1 MSPAPF
7 MHPVRAGGVL
17 AADSPAL
24 PPLPVRRPVLLVVD
38 DDEPLRQAL
47 RLIFE
52 YQYEVVLAASGPH
65 ALSLIQRGLF
75 DVAVVDIRMPGMSG
89 FEFLERSRTVDPD
102 IQTVILSGQSTF
114 EMARQAVRLDAFD
127 FLPKPFDLQVL
138 RQTIQQAARRR
149 AWLRFEKKREAA
161 LQRAVT
167 AAETAAQERDLLV
180 SLLSE
185 FRAPLNSVSAG
196 AAALDQ
202 EMTRQSTPSEP
213 QFAAWRRQLQELGR
227 QAALCVQLAG
237 SPRKDLSSPGP
248 PEGVPAV
255 QVMDDLGRLLRL
267 HPASKGHQLTVRPPA
282 LPVGLKV
289 READLLRILVNLGR
303 NALES
308 SEVPHRVDFES
319 WLVNEPVLLDGPE
332 RSQGRFVLRETF
344 ENRPPLLAITVK
356 DDGPGIS
363 PEIWPHLFQTAV
375 TTKPGRG
382 DVGLGL
388 TSVRDLVAATGC
400 ALEIRSEPGSG
411 TTATLYVPVVRPV
424 DPS

>member
-1 MSPAPF
+1 
-7 MHPVRAGGVL
+7 MHPVRAPGVL
-17 AADSPAL
+17 PADGPAL

-75 DVAVVDIRMPGMSG
+75 DVAVVDLRMPGMSG
-89 FEFLERSRTVDPD
+89 FEFLERSRAVDPD

-127 FLPKPFDLQVL
+127 FLPKPFDLHML

-149 AWLRFEKKREAA
+149 AWLRFDRKREAA

-167 AAETAAQERDLLV
+167 AAETSAQERDLLV

-185 FRAPLNSVSAG
+185 LRSPLNTVAAG
-196 AAALDQ
+196 AVALEQ
-202 EMTRQSTPSEP
+202 EMARRSTPAEP
-213 QFAAWRRQLQELGR
+213 HLGAWRRQLQELSR

-237 SPRKDLSSPGP
+237 SPRQDLSSSGP
-248 PEGVPAV
+248 PEGVPAG
-255 QVMDDLGRLLRL
+255 QVMDDLGRLLRV
-267 HPASKGHQLTVRPPA
+267 HPASKGHHLTVRPPA
-282 LPVGLKV
+282 SPAGLKT
-289 READLLRILVNLGR
+289 RETDLLRILVNLGR

-319 WLVNEPVLLDGPE
+319 WLVNEPVLLETPE

-344 ENRPPLLAITVK
+344 ENRPPLFAVAIK

-363 PEIWPHLFQTAV
+363 PEIWPHLFHTAV
-375 TTKPGRG
+375 TTKPGKG

-388 TSVRDLVAATGC
+388 TSVRDLVAANGC
-400 ALEIRSEPGSG
+400 ALEIRTEPGSG
-411 TTATLYVPVVRPV
+411 TTATLYVPAVRAPDAV
-424 DPS
+424 

>member
-1 MSPAPF
+1 MSPTPS
-7 MHPVRAGGVL
+7 MHPVRAGAL
-17 AADSPAL
+17 TADSPAL

-75 DVAVVDIRMPGMSG
+75 DVAIVDIRMPGMSG

-167 AAETAAQERDLLV
+167 AAEMAAQERDLLV

-185 FRAPLNSVSAG
+185 FRAPLNTVSAG

-213 QFAAWRRQLQELGR
+213 QVAAWRRQLQELGR
-227 QAALCVQLAG
+227 QATLCVQLAG
-237 SPRKDLSSPGP
+237 SPRQDLSSPGP
-248 PEGVPAV
+248 PEGVPAA
-255 QVMDDLGRLLRL
+255 QVMDDLGRLLRV
-267 HPASKGHQLTVRPPA
+267 HPSSKGHQLTIRPPA
-282 LPVGLKV
+282 LPSGLKA

-319 WLVNEPVLLDGPE
+319 WLVNEPVLLDDPE

-344 ENRPPLLAITVK
+344 ENRPPLLAIAVK

-363 PEIWPHLFQTAV
+363 PEIWPHLFHTAV
-375 TTKPGRG
+375 TTKPGKG

-400 ALEIRSEPGSG
+400 ALEIRSEPGFG
-411 TTATLYVPVVRPV
+411 TTATLYVPVVHPV

>member
-1 MSPAPF
+1 MSPALS
-7 MHPVRAGGVL
+7 MHPGRAAGAL
-17 AADSPAL
+17 PADGPAL

-75 DVAVVDIRMPGMSG
+75 DVAVVDLRMPGMSG
-89 FEFLERSRTVDPD
+89 FEFLERSRAVDPD

-127 FLPKPFDLQVL
+127 FLPKPFDLHVL

-149 AWLRFEKKREAA
+149 AWLRFERKREAA

-185 FRAPLNSVSAG
+185 FRAPLTTVAAG
-196 AAALDQ
+196 TAALDQ
-202 EMTRQSTPSEP
+202 DMARQPMPDETRL
-213 QFAAWRRQLQELGR
+213 AAWRRQLQELSR
-227 QAALCVQLAG
+227 QAAICVQLAG
-237 SPRKDLSSPGP
+237 SPRHDLSAAGP
-248 PEGVPAV
+248 PEGVPAA
-255 QVMDDLGRLLRL
+255 QVMDDLGRLLRV

-282 LPVGLKV
+282 LPAGLKT
-289 READLLRILVNLGR
+289 RATDLLRILVNLGR

-319 WLVNEPVLLDGPE
+319 WLVNEPVHFEAPE

-344 ENRPPLLAITVK
+344 ENRPPLLAVAVK

-363 PEIWPHLFQTAV
+363 PEIWPHLFHTAV
-375 TTKPGRG
+375 TTKPGKG

-388 TSVRDLVAATGC
+388 TSVRDLVAANGC
-400 ALEIRSEPGSG
+400 ALEIRTEPGSG
-411 TTATLYVPVVRPV
+411 TTATLYVPAARATDAV
-424 DPS
+424 